1 MKNLLTLYSVHGTFN
16 GCNMLFIFLFPFPP
30 VSSHR
35 FYILIGWNFFSKI
48 LDLVPEGTTQFTER
62 YKVVGILR
70 IFNERYKVVGIL
82 RIFKIMFSEFFH
94 IFFGLTPMLR
104 SRSRSIFYYY

>member
-48 LDLVPEGTTQFTER
+48 LDLVPEGYSFTPHT
-62 YKVVGILR
+62 VVQ
-70 IFNERYKVVGIL
+70 NDKNVV
-82 RIFKIMFSEFFH
+82 
-94 IFFGLTPMLR
+94 
-104 SRSRSIFYYY
+104 